1 MLGFAMVTAMESR
14 GCLLAAL
21 ASLSCAALAGQHQA
35 PPAPPPPP
43 PAPVLEE
50 GSAVPEVAAL
60 GAGDK
65 QVRLSDFRG
74 KSLVVYFYPVDFG
87 SSATAE
93 AQEFKSD
100 HGKYRKLGVTVVGV
114 STDHTSSHR
123 DFSDR
128 YKLPFPLL
136 SDTDGALAKAFGV
149 PLEAGTTR
157 HYTFFIDRRGV
168 IRKSWSNVRAWGHSA
183 EVLEYARKVK

>member
-1 MLGFAMVTAMESR
+1 
-14 GCLLAAL
+14 
-21 ASLSCAALAGQHQA
+21 
-35 PPAPPPPP
+35 
-43 PAPVLEE
+43 
-50 GSAVPEVAAL
+50 
-60 GAGDK
+60 
-65 QVRLSDFRG
+65 
-74 KSLVVYFYPVDFG
+74 VVYFYPVDFG